1 MSEKYRISEKAISD
15 LEKIWLFTV
24 KKWSKEQADRYHN
37 LIIDEIEY
45 IVDNFELSRR
55 MDYIRPGYRMT
66 KVKSHLIF
74 FKVAE
79 GNIVE
84 IIRILHQCMDIE
96 NRLKEDA

>member
-1 MSEKYRISEKAISD
+1 MIKKYRISEKAISD
-15 LEKIWLFTV
+15 LEKIWLFTLN
-24 KKWSKEQADRYHN
+24 KWSKEQADRYHS

-74 FKVAE
+74 FRVSE
-79 GNIVE
+79 GNVVE
-84 IIRILHQCMDIE
+84 IIRVLHQSTDIE
-96 NRLKEDA
+96 NRLKEDG